1 MIANRLMQAQCNRPC
16 KSDAPVVDATPVSCC
31 NARMESAA
39 IHAPKWR
46 QQLALSLPGRRPGC
60 LWVHACSMG
69 EVNSVA
75 PLIES
80 LLAAGHAVHLT
91 VVTRT
96 GHQQARRLFAD
107 AVTLSYLPWDL
118 PGAMRRLV
126 HRLSPS
132 LLLLT
137 ETEFWPGMLAAC
149 KRRGIPIIGI
159 NTRISDRSFPRYRA
173 TRGLWRRW
181 LEPVRLFLAQSD
193 LDATRLAALG
203 IPSSRIRAVGNLKF
217 AIRPP
222 EADADQLRQRL
233 DATGR
238 RPILL
243 MASTHEGEEARLL
256 SLLPGWRQLVPELL
270 AVFVPRHPERFAS
283 VAAMI
288 TDAGLS
294 LARWSQPGSQ
304 TADAVLIDAMGV
316 LSSLYTVADLVVIG
330 GSLVPIGGHNPLEAA
345 ICGRG
350 VVTGPHVENFRDV
363 MLQMQAAG
371 GAVIAGD
378 EAGFDAIV
386 RRFLT
391 HPAELTQLHE
401 KAAAFM
407 ADKAAVLERMRDA
420 LEPYL
425 SGTEA

>member
-1 MIANRLMQAQCNRPC
+1 MKSAVMRP
-16 KSDAPVVDATPVSCC
+16 
-31 NARMESAA
+31 
-39 IHAPKWR
+39 HKWR
-46 QQLALSLPGRRPGC
+46 QHLTLTLPERRPGC

-75 PLIES
+75 PLIER

-107 AVTLSYLPWDL
+107 AITLSYLPWDL
-118 PGAMRRLV
+118 PGTMRRLV

-149 KRRGIPIIGI
+149 RRAGVPVIGI

-173 TRGLWRRW
+173 TRHLWRRW

-203 IPSSRIRAVGNLKF
+203 IPASRIRAVGNLKF
-217 AIRPP
+217 AIRSP
-222 EADADQLRQRL
+222 EADADPLRQRL

-238 RPILL
+238 RPVLL
-243 MASTHEGEEARLL
+243 MASTHEGEEAQLL
-256 SLLPGWRQLVPELL
+256 SLLPGWRRLVPDLL

-283 VAAMI
+283 VAATI
-288 TDAGLS
+288 TDAGLT
-294 LARWSQPGSQ
+294 LARWSQPGAKA
-304 TADAVLIDAMGV
+304 ADAVLIDAMGV
-316 LSSLYTVADLVVIG
+316 LSSLYTIADLVVIG

-371 GAVIAGD
+371 GAVIARD
-378 EAGFDAIV
+378 VAGLDTIV
-386 RRFLT
+386 RRFLA
-391 HPAELTQLHE
+391 HPSELTQLHA

-407 ADKAAVLERMRDA
+407 ADKAAVLERMLDA
-420 LEPYL
+420 LKPYL
-425 SGTEA
+425 PDMEA

>member
-31 NARMESAA
+31 NARMESTAV
-39 IHAPKWR
+39 HTPKWR
-46 QQLALSLPGRRPGC
+46 QQLALSLPDRRPGC

-80 LLAAGHAVHLT
+80 LIANGHAVHLT

-107 AVTLSYLPWDL
+107 AITLSYLPWDL
-118 PGAMRRLV
+118 PGTMRRLV

-173 TRGLWRRW
+173 TRRLWRRW
-181 LEPVRLFLAQSD
+181 LEPVRLFLAQSE
-193 LDATRLAALG
+193 LDAARLAELG
-203 IPSSRIRAVGNLKF
+203 IPASRIRTVGNLKF
-217 AIRPP
+217 AIHPP
-222 EADADQLRQRL
+222 EADADGLRRRL
-233 DATGR
+233 DATRR

-243 MASTHEGEEARLL
+243 MASTHEGEEAQML
-256 SLLPGWRQLVPELL
+256 SLLPGWRRLVPELL

-288 TDAGLS
+288 TDASLS
-294 LARWSQPGSQ
+294 LARWSQPESQ
-304 TADAVLIDAMGV
+304 AADAALIDAMGV
-316 LSSLYTVADLVVIG
+316 LSSLYTIADLVIVG
-330 GSLVPIGGHNPLEAA
+330 GSLVPVGGHNPLEAA

-350 VVTGPHVENFRDV
+350 VITGPHVENFRDV
-363 MLQMQAAG
+363 MLQMQTAG
-371 GAVIAGD
+371 GAVIAED
-378 EAGFDAIV
+378 TAALDAIV

-391 HPAELTQLHE
+391 HPEELRQMHA
-401 KAAAFM
+401 KASAFM
-407 ADKAAVLERMRDA
+407 ADKAAVLERMLTA

-425 SGTEA
+425 PRTGA